1 LKYYNELEQSWRK
14 LKADKPEEA
23 KSIEYSDRVCYL
35 SDDGNWLRKGAS
47 SWERGWIYRA
57 PVKEKQ
63 PLSFEDI
70 KQGDA
75 VRSIGSKLWFYVE
88 PGSDWVTLVNS
99 INDIKYIDLMG
110 KYEIRSIGE
119 TNWRPCHK

>member
-1 LKYYNELEQSWRK
+1 MKYYNELEQSWRK

-23 KSIEYSDRVCYL
+23 KAIGESEDREFLDCHVNWTKSC
-35 SDDGNWLRKGAS
+35 SPQVDDL
-47 SWERGWIYRA
+47 IYRA

-119 TNWRPCHK
+119 TNWRPCHR